1 MTSVAIIMRNCHV
14 SRHGA
19 LADTLGTVD
28 LELYTYR
35 LTSLRTNLHEE
46 AQSVATNRYAL
57 MIGYDMTI
65 LGP

>member
-1 MTSVAIIMRNCHV
+1 MTSDAIIMGNCHA

-46 AQSVATNRYAL
+46 AQSVATNR
-57 MIGYDMTI
+57 MW
-65 LGP
+65 